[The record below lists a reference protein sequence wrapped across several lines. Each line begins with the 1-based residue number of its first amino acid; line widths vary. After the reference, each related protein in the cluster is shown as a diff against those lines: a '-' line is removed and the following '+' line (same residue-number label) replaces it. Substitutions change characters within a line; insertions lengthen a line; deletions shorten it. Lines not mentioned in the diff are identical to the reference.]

1 VNEAVRVR
9 PLVAENQHQYG
20 THTFKKFFAVTV
32 RYVRRKFYRPARLLH
47 EHEPIRTTGLP
58 DVFRV
63 FVPGFVEYTILKN
76 KMVKPGQ
83 FEYALRENRDD
94 GDLVMAQLEG
104 GQGKT
109 NPLHAARNVL
119 MKVAGGKVVAIN
131 LEGDCV
137 VKK

>member
-1 VNEAVRVR
+1 MDLMSNLDEK
-9 PLVAENQHQYG
+9 LWQNS
-20 THTFKKFFAVTV
+20 
-32 RYVRRKFYRPARLLH
+32 
-47 EHEPIRTTGLP
+47 EPEVIS
-58 DVFRV
+58 
-63 FVPGFVEYTILKN
+63 GFVEYTILKN

-83 FEYALRENRDD
+83 FEFALRENRDD
-94 GDLVMAQLEG
+94 GELVMAHLEG

-119 MKVAGGKVVAIN
+119 MKVDSGKVVAIN